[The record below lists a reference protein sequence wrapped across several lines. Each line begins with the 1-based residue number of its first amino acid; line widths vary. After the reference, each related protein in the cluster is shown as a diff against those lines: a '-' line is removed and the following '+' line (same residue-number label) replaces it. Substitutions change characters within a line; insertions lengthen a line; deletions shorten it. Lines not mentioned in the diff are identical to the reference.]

1 MSPKNKGKE
10 IKGWLKEFGQFQRDN
25 VFVLLPNLN
34 MDMPVQNHRTP
45 CHVLKPVEMIVCYWV
60 KLRSLVSI
68 PLQVCHLDQ
77 VPFHS
82 LSSSYLC
89 LLPPYSAALP
99 DSVTVLHPSSSFSST
114 TVHYKPLPCLSLTIL
129 LPISLTVLL
138 FFSNFFL
145 WILSSTS
152 SFHHRFSK
160 SSFLCPDYTPNL
172 RSFPHNCTFRVLWLL
187 FPSTQSL
194 SQLLPELCAT
204 FFKFHHLTLALHSLT
219 SSPIVWC
226 CLAAFSPITTLK
238 ASVF

>member
-145 WILSSTS
+145 WILSCISFPVLPHSTIASPSPLS
-152 SFHHRFSK
+152 SVQIIHQIFVVFLTTVLSESSGYSSLAPRACL
-160 SSFLCPDYTPNL
+160 SSFLN
-172 RSFPHNCTFRVLWLL
+172 SVQHSSN
-187 FPSTQSL
+187 ST
-194 SQLLPELCAT
+194 
-204 FFKFHHLTLALHSLT
+204 
-219 SSPIVWC
+219 I
-226 CLAAFSPITTLK
+226 
-238 ASVF
+238 